1 MIKIIG
7 SVRFTLLTV
16 RLKKGT
22 VTVAL
27 AVKKGTVKKSEN
39 STDQSAP
46 VSIDRHKTTQ
56 IGTGPTQDRH
66 KIARD
71 EFL

>member
-46 VSIDRHKTTQ
+46 VSIDRHKTQ